1 MAGTTNHDGE
11 NWPYHE
17 DPHGNMVPCE
27 SNPCSLHGG
36 KDVMATSAEQAEAI
50 KHANVQQGLSAQSA
64 QSTSKTASALKLNR
78 TYADDGLARDDKTG
92 KLTDDSVNTIITR
105 LTSDDNNKYELNP
118 DDYDDITMNHKDKL
132 TNASIYSNMQAAVD
146 RFIQNDTRSIIA
158 SNDNS
163 KNWTVE
169 KYNIPGH
176 DKDDYTLYSMP
187 SKSTDNTNDKMG
199 LLAMPSKSTDDKMGL
214 LVMTADGN
222 VSFSVYHQDETGQW
236 VNDDGRVSVES
247 KSDYDNYKLMHNWI
261 NKDVNNYAFIAS
273 IPRQSDDDK
282 VQSDALAI
290 EKMKDSYSDLLKSDV
305 DYDDNINESYYNM
318 VLESGGDYT
327 SMGIYSFSSASVD
340 EDGNSYEVS
349 LNDYDMSTKECELLA
364 IDNQRDCEDSVIWN
378 LPSNRMSTLMHN
390 DKLRAKVIHK
400 LMSSNELNYENYEDM
415 NVVES
420 IEESMGDDSDAEYE
434 RYRDESLFW

>member
-132 TNASIYSNMQAAVD
+132 TNANIDSNMQSAVD
-146 RFIQNDTRSIIA
+146 RFIQNDTRSMIA

-169 KYNIPGH
+169 KYSIPGH

-187 SKSTDNTNDKMG
+187 SKSTDNPN
-199 LLAMPSKSTDDKMGL
+199 DKMGL

-222 VSFSVYHQDETGQW
+222 VSFSVYHQDETGHW
-236 VNDDGRVSVES
+236 VSDDGRVSVES

-290 EKMKDSYSDLLKSDV
+290 EKLKDSYSEFIEPDG
-305 DYDDNINESYYNM
+305 DYDDNIDEAYYNM

-327 SMGIYSFSSASVD
+327 SMGVYIFPSASVD
-340 EDGNSYEVS
+340 EDGDSYEVA

-364 IDNQRDCEDSVIWN
+364 IDNQRDCEDSVIRN
-378 LPSNRMSTLMHN
+378 LPSNRMSTIMNN
-390 DKLRAKVIHK
+390 DKLRKIVIRK
-400 LMSSNELNYENYEDM
+400 LMNEKEVDYRNYEDM
-415 NVVES
+415 SVV
-420 IEESMGDDSDAEYE
+420 DSVMEGMNDNSDEEYE